1 MAGGTLD
8 VLTPDEF
15 VRLIPRPEQK
25 SQVRATGTIELNAAG
40 SGSIDLYK
48 VPTGYEL
55 VVHRFEV
62 YIGGGSPPL
71 PGPVTGA
78 VALNA
83 GAYLALLR
91 SGTLITYGQPVYGGT
106 LQVPGE
112 QSWGE
117 WQGPYLRNGEVFQVA
132 AAGLTAN
139 VSLTVMIQGSLRL
152 PQVKG

>member
-15 VRLIPRPEQK
+15 VQLIPRPEQK
-25 SQVRATGTIELNAAG
+25 SQVRATATIALNAAG
-40 SGSIDLYK
+40 AGSADVYK

-55 VVHRFEV
+55 IVHRFDA
-62 YIGGGSPPL
+62 YIGAGSPPL

-83 GAYLALLR
+83 GAYIAYLR
-91 SGTLITYGQPVYGGT
+91 SGILIAYAMPVYGPT

-139 VSLTVMIQGSLRL
+139 VGLTVMIQGSLRL